1 MDVKTAARVF
11 EVLNLFAEV
20 RKPLIYSDI
29 ARILGIPLSS
39 CHALLK
45 TMVSHGY
52 LYAPGI
58 RAGYYPT
65 QRLLQVAQSICSMDP
80 LISMFTPLLVQLRDE
95 TRETAVLAKLAGDQ
109 VVYLS
114 VVESNQTIRY
124 SHEPGGFKSLHA
136 TASGKALLAALSA
149 TERKKTLDAYKS
161 WGAITNQ
168 TINDRPELES
178 DIQEGLNRGWQHS
191 FGENVDDVAA
201 VARGFILSGEA
212 FCLVVAGPLTRIRRH
227 EEAIAQTIQK
237 TELEIPAELLTKF

>member
-1 MDVKTAARVF
+1 MDVKTASRVF
-11 EVLNLFAEV
+11 DVLNLFAEL

-29 ARILGIPLSS
+29 ARILDIPLSS

-45 TMVSHGY
+45 TMVSNGY

-65 QRLLQVAQSICSMDP
+65 QRLLHVATAICSVDP
-80 LISMFTPLLVQLRDE
+80 LINMFTPLLMRLRDE

-124 SHEPGGFKSLHA
+124 SHELGGFKSLHA
-136 TASGKALLAALSA
+136 TASGKALLAALPA
-149 TERKKTLDAYKS
+149 TDRKKRLDRYKL
-161 WGAITNQ
+161 WDKITIQ
-168 TINDRPELES
+168 TINSRLELEQ
-178 DIQEGLNRGWQHS
+178 DIHNGIQRGWQHS

-201 VARGFILSGEA
+201 VARGFMLSGEA
-212 FCLVVAGPLTRIRRH
+212 FCLIAAGPLNRIKTN
-227 EEAIAQTIQK
+227 ETEIAKVLSQV
-237 TELEIPAELLTKF
+237 ERDIPAELLS